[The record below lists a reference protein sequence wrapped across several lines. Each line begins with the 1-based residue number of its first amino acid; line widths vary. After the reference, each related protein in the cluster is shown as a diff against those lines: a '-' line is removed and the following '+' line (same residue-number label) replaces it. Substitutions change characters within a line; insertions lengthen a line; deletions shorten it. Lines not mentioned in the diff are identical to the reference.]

1 MRKISL
7 NLNIIFIQNEHFSGS
22 NNLISGSQ
30 LHFNKNRMD
39 ILNYLRTWKDTKK
52 GNYLILALVIIFLAL
67 SAVVYFLPTSV
78 VDIEFSE
85 EVQEHINPTLN
96 FIMKAVSWFG
106 RTWISVT
113 MVAVVALSFLLAS
126 YKKEALFVLLTLL
139 VSPINTGIK
148 LLISRPRPTADLV
161 TIVQVAQHQ
170 SFPSGHVSFYVVFFG
185 FLVFLML
192 RHHSIAKFIRYI
204 VIIFSLLLNY
214 CLYPFHG
221 FTLAC
226 TGLLM

>member
-1 MRKISL
+1 
-7 NLNIIFIQNEHFSGS
+7 
-22 NNLISGSQ
+22 
-30 LHFNKNRMD
+30 MD

-52 GNYLILALVIIFLAL
+52 GNYLILALVIIFLSL
-67 SAVVYFLPTSV
+67 TAVVYFLPTSV

-85 EVQEHINPTLN
+85 EVQEHMNPLLD
-96 FIMKAVSWFG
+96 FLMKAVSWFG

-113 MVAVVALSFLLAS
+113 MVTLAALSFFLAN

-161 TIVQVAQHQ
+161 TIVQEAQHQ
-170 SFPSGHVSFYVVFFG
+170 SFPSGHVSFYVAFFG

-192 RHHSIAKFIRYI
+192 RHHHIPNSIRYA
-204 VIIFSLLLNY
+204 VIIFSLLLILSVPVSRVY
-214 CLYPFHG
+214 LGVHWFTDVTGG
-221 FTLAC
+221 FVL
-226 TGLLM
+226 GLLFLYGLIMLYLKKTKRNNKSVPE